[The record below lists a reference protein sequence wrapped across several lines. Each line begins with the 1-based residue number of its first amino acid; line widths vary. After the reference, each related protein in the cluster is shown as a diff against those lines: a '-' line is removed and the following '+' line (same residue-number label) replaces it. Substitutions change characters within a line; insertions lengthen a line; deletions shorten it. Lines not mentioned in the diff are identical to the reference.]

1 MSLLVN
7 SNFIMQHKDLL
18 QDTISPYL
26 QALKKSLSA
35 HTLLYFFN
43 FDTMFSL
50 NFDTCPTL
58 HPQMQVHGHFPS
70 IPLSR

>member
-35 HTLLYFFN
+35 HTLPFFN
-43 FDTMFSL
+43 FNAMFSL
-50 NFDTCPTL
+50 NFDTCPTF

-70 IPLSR
+70 IPLFR